1 MIINDDDDDATSDLL
16 GNFSKIKTKLE
27 TSNFSRWDDGEN
39 QKRPKF
45 NESKPVYSKFVIRLN
60 FNGYQ

>member
-1 MIINDDDDDATSDLL
+1 MIINDDDDATSDLL

-27 TSNFSRWDDGEN
+27 TSNFSLWDDGEIRKGPN
-39 QKRPKF
+39 LTRA
-45 NESKPVYSKFVIRLN
+45 NRLSKFVIRLN